1 MRRKKR
7 EQEKIEM
14 MRNRG
19 EKIEKRREK
28 RREKK
33 KERNKSKE
41 RMKTPKDR
49 KKK

>member
-33 KERNKSKE
+33 KKKE
-41 RMKTPKDR
+41 ISPK
-49 KKK
+49 KE

>member
-33 KERNKSKE
+33 KKE
-41 RMKTPKDR
+41 ISPK
-49 KKK
+49 KE